1 MLRGPLFYSI
11 FSMRTPPLLSIREAT
26 ISFAKKT
33 LFENLH
39 LNLFPRDRICLIG
52 KNGVG
57 KTSLMNAIAGDF
69 DLDCGERWI
78 MPNATVG
85 YLTQSEKLPDGVTVF
100 DFILTGLKL
109 DEHKSYVVD
118 IVCDHLQID
127 KNSLTQNLSGGQ
139 KRRVNLARA
148 LVLEPDILL
157 LDEPTNHLDLE
168 VIQWLE
174 NYLQSFKGA
183 LLVISHDRKF
193 LEKISNK
200 VFWLRAGQIKVNQ
213 NGYENFDEWASGII
227 EHERRELSNLEK
239 KVGLESGWLQTGVT
253 GRRKRNIGRL
263 HYLGE
268 LRQKLEAQKKLVKAN
283 QSYMKIESQKIEE
296 DAPQVILSLNNVSK
310 SFISSSL
317 AQSAE
322 DLVSFN
328 SESSIKRSSMPAASR
343 MTNGGDEKK
352 LIEKFSLKILRG
364 EKIGIIGKN
373 GSGKTTLLKMMLGEI
388 KPDSGTVKPARD
400 ISLSYFDQGRSKIK
414 PTSTIQEILCD
425 SGSDYVKLAN
435 GKTKHIA
442 GYLKDFLFDPKDTQT
457 LAGTLSGGQQNR
469 LLLAKTLANPGNFMI
484 LDEPTNDLDMDSLD
498 MLQEYLVA
506 YKGTLLVV
514 SHDRDFLDNVA
525 TSILAFE
532 GNAEITSH
540 VGGYSDYLEFIRRQ
554 TCSRTGF
561 VTQSARSVPNDMN
574 IETGLQTPSRN
585 GEGEKKLSYKHK
597 YELEKLPTK
606 IEKLEIKIRELSE
619 ELSETEDRN
628 SANLAHIAMEIAKYQ
643 KELDASEA
651 RWLELEELA

>member
-1 MLRGPLFYSI
+1 
-11 FSMRTPPLLSIREAT
+11 MRSPPLLSIRDAT

-85 YLTQSEKLPDGVTVF
+85 YLTQSEKLPDNVTVF
-100 DFILTGLKL
+100 DFILAGLKL

-213 NGYENFDEWASGII
+213 NGYENFDEWAGGII

-310 SFISSSL
+310 SF
-317 AQSAE
+317 
-322 DLVSFN
+322 DC
-328 SESSIKRSSMPAASR
+328 SR
-343 MTNGGDEKK
+343 TGLQTTSRTEETPPHNI

-373 GSGKTTLLKMMLGEI
+373 GSGKSTLLKMMLGEI

-400 ISLSYFDQGRSKIK
+400 ISLSYFDQGRSKIR

-540 VGGYSDYLEFIRRQ
+540 VGGYSDYLEFVRRR

-561 VTQSARSVPNDMN
+561 ATPSARSVPNDMN
-574 IETGLQTPSRN
+574 IETGLQTPSRTE
-585 GEGEKKLSYKHK
+585 GESLNEGESRSEKKLSYKHK
-597 YELEKLPTK
+597 YELEKLPAK
-606 IEKLEIKIRELSE
+606 IEKLEEKIRELSE

>member
-1 MLRGPLFYSI
+1 
-11 FSMRTPPLLSIREAT
+11 MRNPPLLSIRDAT

-57 KTSLMNAIAGDF
+57 KTTLMNAIAGDF

-78 MPNATVG
+78 APNATVG
-85 YLTQSEKLPDGVTVF
+85 YLTQSEKLPDNVTVF
-100 DFILTGLKL
+100 DFILAGLKL

-200 VFWLRAGQIKVNQ
+200 VFWLRAGQIKINQ
-213 NGYENFDEWASGII
+213 NGYENFDEWAGGII

-283 QSYMKIESQKIEE
+283 QSYMKIETQKIEE

-310 SFISSSL
+310 SFTC
-317 AQSAE
+317 
-322 DLVSFN
+322 
-328 SESSIKRSSMPAASR
+328 SR
-343 MTNGGDEKK
+343 TGFVTPSRT
-352 LIEKFSLKILRG
+352 LIEKLSLKILRG

-373 GSGKTTLLKMMLGEI
+373 GSGKSTLLKMMLGEI

-400 ISLSYFDQGRSKIK
+400 ISLSYLDQGRSKIK

-540 VGGYSDYLEFIRRQ
+540 VGGYSDYLEFIRR
-554 TCSRTGF
+554 RTGF
-561 VTQSARSVPNDMN
+561 VTQSARSVLNDMN
-574 IETGLQTPSRN
+574 TEMGLQTPSRN
-585 GEGEKKLSYKHK
+585 ESRNEGEKKLSYKHK
-597 YELEKLPTK
+597 YELEKLPAK
-606 IEKLEIKIRELSE
+606 IEKLEEKIRELSE

>member
-1 MLRGPLFYSI
+1 
-11 FSMRTPPLLSIREAT
+11 MRSPPLLSIRDAT

-85 YLTQSEKLPDGVTVF
+85 YLTQSEKLPDNVTVF

-213 NGYENFDEWASGII
+213 NGYENFDEWAGGII

-310 SFISSSL
+310 SFDCSL
-317 AQSAE
+317 TCSRTGFVTPSA
-322 DLVSFN
+322 
-328 SESSIKRSSMPAASR
+328 RSVPNDMNIETGLQTPSR
-343 MTNGGDEKK
+343 TEETPSRNI

-373 GSGKTTLLKMMLGEI
+373 GSGKSTLLKMMLGEI

-400 ISLSYFDQGRSKIK
+400 ISLSYFDQGRSKIR

-425 SGSDYVKLAN
+425 SGADYVKLAN

-554 TCSRTGF
+554 AQSHSRTGF

-597 YELEKLPTK
+597 YELEKLPAK
-606 IEKLEIKIRELSE
+606 IEKLEEKIRELSE

>member
-1 MLRGPLFYSI
+1 
-11 FSMRTPPLLSIREAT
+11 MRTPPLLSIRDAT

-57 KTSLMNAIAGDF
+57 KTTLMNAIAGDF
-69 DLDCGERWI
+69 DLDCGERF
-78 MPNATVG
+78 MVPGTTVG
-85 YLTQSEKLPDGVTVF
+85 YLTQSEKLPDNVTVF
-100 DFILTGLKL
+100 DFILSGLKL

-118 IVCDHLQID
+118 IVCDHLQIN

-200 VFWLRAGQIKVNQ
+200 VFWLRAGQIKINQ
-213 NGYENFDEWASGII
+213 NGYENFDEWAGGII

-253 GRRKRNIGRL
+253 ARRKRNIGRL

-283 QSYMKIESQKIEE
+283 QSYMKIETQKIEE
-296 DAPQVILSLNNVSK
+296 DAPQVILSLNGVSK
-310 SFISSSL
+310 SFDTTNCRTGFATPSARSVSNDMNIETGLQTSSRTR
-317 AQSAE
+317 
-322 DLVSFN
+322 
-328 SESSIKRSSMPAASR
+328 KP
-343 MTNGGDEKK
+343 

-540 VGGYSDYLEFIRRQ
+540 VGGYSDYISYVQ
-554 TCSRTGF
+554 TNRRTGF
-561 VTQSARSVPNDMN
+561 VTPSARSVPIDMN
-574 IETGLQTPSRN
+574 IETGLQTPSRADFRHTQ
-585 GEGEKKLSYKHK
+585 KLSYKHK
-597 YELEKLPTK
+597 FELEKLPAK

-643 KELDASEA
+643 KELDAAEA
-651 RWLELEELA
+651 RWIELEELA

>member
-1 MLRGPLFYSI
+1 MSK
-11 FSMRTPPLLSIREAT
+11 SPPLLSIREAT

-33 LFENLH
+33 LFQDLH
-39 LNLFPRDRICLIG
+39 LNLFPRDRVCLIG

-57 KTSLMNAIAGDF
+57 KTTLVNAIAGEF
-69 DLDCGERWI
+69 DLDCGDRWI
-78 MPNATVG
+78 MPNAVIG
-85 YLTQSEKLPDGVTVF
+85 YLSQNEKLPSNITVF
-100 DFILTGLKL
+100 DFIMKGLKL

-118 IVCDHLQID
+118 IVCDHLKID
-127 KNSLTQNLSGGQ
+127 KDAFTQNLSGGQ
-139 KRRVNLARA
+139 KRRVSLARA

-168 VIQWLE
+168 VIEWLE
-174 NYLQSFKGA
+174 NYLQGYQGA

-200 VFWLRAGQIKVNQ
+200 VFWLRAGQLKVNQ
-213 NGYENFDEWASGII
+213 QGYKNFDEWSQGII
-227 EHERRELSNLEK
+227 DHESRELVNLEK

-310 SFISSSL
+310 SFSDVGATLAFASGL
-317 AQSAE
+317 AQGQP
-322 DLVSFN
+322 LQ
-328 SESSIKRSSMPAASR
+328 SIKKPLV
-343 MTNGGDEKK
+343 DK
-352 LIEKFSLKILRG
+352 LSLKILRG

-373 GSGKTTLLKMMLGEI
+373 GSGKSTLLKMMLGEI
-388 KPDSGTVKPARD
+388 KPNSGTVKPARD
-400 ISLSYFDQGRSKIK
+400 MEISYFDQGRSKIK
-414 PTSTIQEILCD
+414 PNSTIQEILCD
-425 SGSDYVKLAN
+425 SGSDYVKLSN

-498 MLQEYLVA
+498 MLQEYLMA

-532 GNAEITSH
+532 GEGVIANH
-540 VGGYSDYLEFIRRQ
+540 VGGYSDYLEYKSQ
-554 TCSRTGF
+554 HKPQLVG
-561 VTQSARSVPNDMN
+561 A
-574 IETGLQTPSRN
+574 GLAPALTTAQPTTAKPSPA
-585 GEGEKKLSYKHK
+585 EPSPKKLTYKHK
-597 YELEKLPTK
+597 FELEKLPAK
-606 IEKLEIKIRELSE
+606 IEKLEEKIRQLSE

-628 SANLAHIAMEIAKYQ
+628 SGNLAHIAMEIAKHQ
-643 KELDASEA
+643 KELDAAEA
-651 RWLELEELA
+651 RWLELEE

>member
-1 MLRGPLFYSI
+1 
-11 FSMRTPPLLSIREAT
+11 MRTSPLLSIRDAT

-39 LNLFPRDRICLIG
+39 LNLFPRDRVCLIG

-57 KTSLMNAIAGDF
+57 KTTLVNAIAGEF

-78 MPNATVG
+78 MPSAVIG
-85 YLTQSEKLPDGVTVF
+85 YLSQSEKLPNGVTVF
-100 DFILTGLKL
+100 DFIMSGLKL
-109 DEHKSYVVD
+109 DEHKSYVID
-118 IVCDHLQID
+118 IVCDHLKID
-127 KNSLTQNLSGGQ
+127 RNALTENLSGGQ

-174 NYLQSFKGA
+174 EYLKSYQGA

-200 VFWLRAGQIKVNQ
+200 VFWLRANKLKINLR
-213 NGYENFDEWASGII
+213 GYEDFDEWSQGII
-227 EHERRELSNLEK
+227 DHEQRELVNLEK

-263 HYLGE
+263 HYLEE
-268 LRQKLEAQKKLVKAN
+268 LRQKLEVQKRLVRAN
-283 QSYMKIESQKIEE
+283 QNHIKIETQKIEE

-310 SFISSSL
+310 SY
-317 AQSAE
+317 AP
-322 DLVSFN
+322 
-328 SESSIKRSSMPAASR
+328 ESQKNLIDKFSIK
-343 MTNGGDEKK
+343 
-352 LIEKFSLKILRG
+352 LLRG

-373 GSGKTTLLKMMLGEI
+373 GSGKSTLLKMILGEVR
-388 KPDSGTVKPARD
+388 PDTGTVKPARD
-400 ISLSYFDQGRSKIK
+400 ISISYFDQNRISIQ
-414 PTSTIQEILCD
+414 PASTIQEILCD
-425 SGSDYVKLAN
+425 SGSDYVRLAN
-435 GKTKHIA
+435 NKTKHIS

-457 LAGTLSGGQQNR
+457 LVGTLSGGQQNR

-498 MLQEYLVA
+498 MLQEYLMQ
-506 YKGTLLVV
+506 YQGTLLVV

-532 GNAEITSH
+532 GDGAIASH
-540 VGGYSDYLEFIRRQ
+540 VGGYSDYLEYKRKYQAIQ
-554 TCSRTGF
+554 N
-561 VTQSARSVPNDMN
+561 P
-574 IETGLQTPSRN
+574 
-585 GEGEKKLSYKHK
+585 EKPLKRLVGDDSGSQNKNLKDQKKFSYKHK
-597 YELEKLPTK
+597 IELEKLPQK
-606 IEKLEIKIRELSE
+606 IKKLEEKIRQLSE

-628 SANLAHIAMEIAKYQ
+628 GANLAHISMEIAKLQ
-643 KELDASEA
+643 SELNISEE
-651 RWLELEELA
+651 RWLELEEKRVEDE

>member
-1 MLRGPLFYSI
+1 
-11 FSMRTPPLLSIREAT
+11 MRTPPLLSIREAT
-26 ISFAKKT
+26 ISFAKKV

-39 LNLFPRDRICLIG
+39 LHLFPRDRICLIG

-57 KTSLMNAIAGDF
+57 KTTLMNAIAGEF
-69 DLDCGERWI
+69 ELDNGERWI
-78 MPNATVG
+78 MPNAVVG
-85 YLTQSEKLPDGVTVF
+85 YLSQNEKLPPDHSVF
-100 DFILTGLKL
+100 DYIMLGLKL
-109 DEHKSYVVD
+109 DDHKSYVVD
-118 IVCDHLQID
+118 IVCDHLKID
-127 KNSLTQNLSGGQ
+127 KNALTQNLSGGQ
-139 KRRVNLARA
+139 KRRVSLARA
-148 LVLEPDILL
+148 LVLEPDVLL

-168 VIQWLE
+168 IIQWLE
-174 NYLQSFKGA
+174 EYLQTYQGA

-213 NGYENFDEWASGII
+213 QGYKDFDEWAQQII
-227 EHERRELSNLEK
+227 EHENRELINLEK

-263 HYLGE
+263 HYLDE
-268 LRQKLEAQKKLVKAN
+268 LRQKLEAQKKLVRAN
-283 QSYMKIESQKIEE
+283 QSYIKIESQKIEE
-296 DAPQVILSLNNVSK
+296 DAPQVILSFNNVSK
-310 SFISSSL
+310 DF
-317 AQSAE
+317 
-322 DLVSFN
+322 
-328 SESSIKRSSMPAASR
+328 
-343 MTNGGDEKK
+343 GEKK
-352 LIEKFSLKILRG
+352 LIDKFSLKILRG

-373 GSGKTTLLKMMLGEI
+373 GSGKSTLLKMMIGEL

-400 ISLSYFDQGRSKIK
+400 ISISYFDQARSNIK

-498 MLQEYLVA
+498 MLQEYLMG
-506 YKGTLLVV
+506 YEGTLIVV

-525 TSILAFE
+525 TSVLAFE
-532 GNAEITSH
+532 GNGEIVSH
-540 VGGYSDYLEFIRRQ
+540 VGGYSAYMEYKEKYSPKPKSKTVVSAPQQEIIREEKA
-554 TCSRTGF
+554 
-561 VTQSARSVPNDMN
+561 TQ
-574 IETGLQTPSRN
+574 
-585 GEGEKKLSYKHK
+585 KKISYKQRL
-597 YELEKLPTK
+597 ELEKLPQK
-606 IEKLEIKIRELSE
+606 IQNLEEKIHTLSE

-628 SANLAHIAMEIAKYQ
+628 SANLAHIAMEIARLQ
-643 KELDASEA
+643 KELDESES
-651 RWLELEELA
+651 RWLELEELAKI